1 MCFGERKTPVNCIT
15 LFSIVV
21 FICSIIMFVFAYL
34 GTQGETMKKIT
45 EASSMDE
52 LNSAQTIMAV
62 FFFGLALFIL
72 VLSIL
77 GFLFR
82 CCKHPCYA
90 WCYGIIMFPVWAI
103 LLVFGGLAVAWATA
117 SEEDLVKY
125 CGEAE

>member
-21 FICSIIMFVFAYL
+21 FICSIVMYVFAYL
-34 GTQGETMKKIT
+34 GTQGETMEKIK
-45 EASSMDE
+45 EAESMDD
-52 LNSAQTIMAV
+52 LDTVSQVLAA
-62 FFFGLALFIL
+62 FFFGLATLIL

-82 CCKHPCYA
+82 CCTHPCYA
-90 WCYGIIMFPVWAI
+90 WIYGTCLFPVWLI
-103 LLVFGGLAVAWATA
+103 LLIFGGVAVAWATA

-125 CGEAE
+125 CGDL